1 MKCPR
6 DQEEL
11 KAATYESHITV
22 HMCPTCGGMWLDK
35 GELEEIEEIIGHDYT
50 AELSRI
56 PDFIGN
62 AFEMARQ
69 LSSRGISCP
78 RCGVPTE
85 STEYAYCSQVVIDR
99 CPQCGGVW
107 LDKGE
112 LEAVEIFYERSR
124 KESRKL
130 RLGFLK
136 GLVRK

>member
-6 DQEEL
+6 DEQEL
-11 KAATYESHITV
+11 KPATYEGHITV
-22 HMCPTCGGMWLDK
+22 HTCSLCGGMWLDK
-35 GELEEIEEIIGHDYT
+35 GELEEIEEIIGHDYR

-69 LSSRGISCP
+69 LNSRNIPCP
-78 RCGVPTE
+78 ACGAITE

-99 CPQCGGVW
+99 CPECGGVW

-112 LEAVEIFYERSR
+112 LEAIEIFYERSR
-124 KESRKL
+124 KESSRL
-130 RLGFLK
+130 RSTFLK
-136 GLVRK
+136 GLAEK

>member
-6 DQEEL
+6 DQQEL
-11 KAATYESHITV
+11 KAETYEGHVTV
-22 HMCPTCGGMWLDK
+22 HTCPECGGMWLDK
-35 GELEEIEEIIGHDYT
+35 GELEEIEEIMEHDYRD
-50 AELSRI
+50 ELARI

-69 LSSRGISCP
+69 LNSHGISCP
-78 RCGVPTE
+78 SCGSKTE

-99 CPQCGGVW
+99 CPECGGIW

-112 LEAVEIFYERSR
+112 LEAIEIFYERSH

-130 RLGFLK
+130 RLSFLK
-136 GLVRK
+136 GLLSG